1 MTTTISK
8 NGFVIASIVSNSRN
22 NKTIKQ
28 YGKSHEWGITNQITL
43 SNGITIGPEGLETS
57 DMTMNMPSR
66 TTVFIDSGH
75 GSSFINSG
83 FPFGRGK
90 VTCIDSFHGATFINC
105 GKPAARSSEP
115 TTRIHSYPLP
125 KSFKIA
131 TASAITSSPS
141 PSPSTAAVVAT
152 AMKDEKKRQ
161 RTEETAER
169 NMQSNDDYVDL
180 TRGEPKE
187 KKQKGSMMGSD

>member
-22 NKTIKQ
+22 NKTVKQ

-90 VTCIDSFHGATFINC
+90 VTCIDSFQVQPLSIVGNLLVVVVSQLPVFI
-105 GKPAARSSEP
+105 
-115 TTRIHSYPLP
+115 RIHFQNISRLPSLLQPHPLLP
-125 KSFKIA
+125 
-131 TASAITSSPS
+131 PLL
-141 PSPSTAAVVAT
+141 P
-152 AMKDEKKRQ
+152 
-161 RTEETAER
+161 
-169 NMQSNDDYVDL
+169 L
-180 TRGEPKE
+180 LLL
-187 KKQKGSMMGSD
+187 